1 MGILGALELES
12 EIPLKRWG
20 VVRRVVVLGVV
31 CGVLIVAV
39 ATARTTV
46 IDALGALRRAD
57 LWWIVAAAA
66 AQLIVYASLG
76 EMLRRLLRDEVG
88 FGWCTCA
95 GLALV
100 VFGLGGI
107 MPASPAEGVTVAT
120 VELHR
125 RGVPT
130 GRAAGTLV
138 LSEWIRV
145 LSLVVLFAFDRV
157 IAVAR
162 GRTLRLGIGPVI
174 GSSVLILV
182 LVALVAAVV
191 SSRRTATVATGLM
204 SCFRGRHD
212 TSEPMETRSAELHAT
227 MTRVLGSR
235 GNRLAVTGAAT
246 VGWIADAACLT
257 LCVRA
262 LGDDLGI
269 DAVLLAYAIGAVVS
283 LIPLLPGGLGAVEIA
298 VPAVI
303 HQFGVPLD
311 TALAA
316 TLAWRAISLV
326 APAVVGVGSLAWLRR
341 QPGVTGS
348 PGSTPR

>member
-1 MGILGALELES
+1 M
-12 EIPLKRWG
+12 
-20 VVRRVVVLGVV
+20 RRVVLVV
-31 CGVLIVAV
+31 AVVGVLVVAV
-39 ATARTTV
+39 VTARSTV
-46 IDALGALRRAD
+46 VDALAALGRAD
-57 LWWIVAAAA
+57 VGWIAVAGA
-66 AQLIVYASLG
+66 AQLVVYASLG

-88 FGWCTCA
+88 FGWRTST
-95 GLALV
+95 GLAFV

-107 MPASPAEGVTVAT
+107 MPASPAEGVTVAA
-120 VELHR
+120 VEMHR

-138 LSEWIRV
+138 LSEWVRV

-157 IAVAR
+157 VAVVR
-162 GRTLRLGIGPVI
+162 GRTLGIGIGPVV

-182 LVALVAAVV
+182 LVALIAVAV
-191 SSRRTATVATGLM
+191 SSRRAAAVAADLI
-204 SCFRGRHD
+204 SRFPRRDHA
-212 TSEPMETRSAELHAT
+212 SVPAETRSAELHAT

-235 GNRLAVTGAAT
+235 GNRLAVTVAAT
-246 VGWIADAACLT
+246 SGWIADAACLT

-262 LGDDLGI
+262 LGGDLGI
-269 DAVLLAYAIGAVVS
+269 DAVLLAYTIGAVVS
-283 LIPLLPGGLGAVEIA
+283 LIPLLPGGLGAVEVA

-316 TLAWRAISLV
+316 TLAWRVISLV
-326 APAVVGVGSLAWLRR
+326 APAVVGLGALGWLRG
-341 QPGVTGS
+341 QPGVTGP